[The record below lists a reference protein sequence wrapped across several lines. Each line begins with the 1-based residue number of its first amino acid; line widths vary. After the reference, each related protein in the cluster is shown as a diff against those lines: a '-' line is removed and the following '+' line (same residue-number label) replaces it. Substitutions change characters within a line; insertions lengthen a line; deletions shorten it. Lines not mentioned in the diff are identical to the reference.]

1 MGKTEKQK
9 ARLQSIPTDYTY
21 TEANSFLVRLGFALS
36 NKGRTSGS
44 RVLYYRKE
52 DGAKIMLHKPHPG
65 DVIPEYAVRQL
76 KQKLVDLGDMDE

>member
-9 ARLQSIPTDYTY
+9 ARLQSIPSDYTF
-21 TEANSFLVRLGFALS
+21 TEANSFLVHLGFALS
-36 NKGRTSGS
+36 NKGHTSGS
-44 RVLYYRKE
+44 RVLYFRKE

-76 KQKLVDLGDMDE
+76 KQTLADLGEIDE